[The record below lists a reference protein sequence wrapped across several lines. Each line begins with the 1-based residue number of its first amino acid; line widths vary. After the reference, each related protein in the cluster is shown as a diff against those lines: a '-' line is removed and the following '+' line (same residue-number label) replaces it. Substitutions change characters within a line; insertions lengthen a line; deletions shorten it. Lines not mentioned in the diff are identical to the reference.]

1 MHANRNLADTDRD
14 GKMNI
19 NEFSIACKLV
29 NLKLRGFEMPKQLPP
44 TMIASLTAV
53 GSTPILTPTGNLS
66 PVSGVAPG
74 MLNGNCISQSKWC
87 SIKFISCSFRI
98 VIQPARPVLPPPPQL
113 QQAAQPI
120 LAQPAQPALIGLT
133 QPIMQAQQQQPPPII
148 PMTMPMQAAMPIIPN
163 VQQQPIVPIVPIAPL
178 VSQPA
183 APATN
188 GALLIDSLVNIAPAA
203 PAVPVAP
210 IVPIQPSVEPIV
222 PVQPVLPPPPTPPS
236 GTQSRS
242 MSFAAE
248 KAPSIESPGSEWAV
262 KGPSKL
268 KFTQLFNTTDR
279 TRSGFLTGAQ
289 ARNLLMQ
296 SRLPQATLA
305 QIWALSDIDSDGR
318 LSCDEFVLAMYLCEI
333 ATQGETIP
341 AKLPPEL
348 IPPSFRKT
356 VSRHGSVAGSGPTSR
371 HGSVSS
377 QGGNANI
384 DIDLHNYNQTT
395 FEDKRKEN
403 FDKGQAELDRRRK
416 VLQGK
421 RLMA

>member
-1 MHANRNLADTDRD
+1 MFFFF
-14 GKMNI
+14 K
-19 NEFSIACKLV
+19 
-29 NLKLRGFEMPKQLPP
+29 
-44 TMIASLTAV
+44 
-53 GSTPILTPTGNLS
+53 
-66 PVSGVAPG
+66 
-74 MLNGNCISQSKWC
+74 
-87 SIKFISCSFRI
+87 I
-98 VIQPARPVLPPPPQL
+98 VILPARPVLPPPPQV

-120 LAQPAQPALIGLT
+120 LAQPVQPALIGMT
-133 QPIMQAQQQQPPPII
+133 QPIIQAQPLPQQQQPPPII
-148 PMTMPMQAAMPIIPN
+148 PMTMPMQAAMPMIPS
-163 VQQQPIVPIVPIAPL
+163 VQQQPIVPIAPL
-178 VSQPA
+178 VSA

-188 GALLIDSLVNIAPAA
+188 GALLIDSLVNLAPAA
-203 PAVPVAP
+203 PVVPVAP
-210 IVPIQPSVEPIV
+210 IVPIQPTEPIV

-242 MSFAAE
+242 MSFSAE

-268 KFTQLFNTTDR
+268 KFTQLFNTIDR

-296 SRLPQATLA
+296 SKLPQATLA
-305 QIWALSDIDSDGR
+305 QIWALSDIDADGR

-333 ATQGETIP
+333 GTQGETIP

-377 QGGNANI
+377 QGGNASSI

-403 FDKGQAELDRRRK
+403 FDKGQAELERRRK

-421 RLMA
+421 RLMAVLQIRERYS